1 MSEIGATVPNVQPAE
16 ATGKAGASDRT
27 VAPSILLRLL
37 SPGKLEI
44 LWRIFAILLFF
55 AAWQIFALVNQK
67 IQLINPLFM
76 IPPLELRHTL
86 MRQWEQGI
94 LFTDLRVSLTTAFEG
109 YVIGCTIGVVTG
121 VMSGY
126 LLLVQR
132 LWDPIVQIFRAIP
145 PLAFLP
151 MFILYLGIDDLTRV
165 VFIAYAVYFYT
176 YMNTMQGVR
185 HIDPVLI
192 RAAQSLGAKQLRI
205 FRTVILPGA
214 MPSIMT
220 GLRISAGMS
229 LFVLVAA
236 ELIAADAGIG
246 YRIMWARQYFQVD
259 TMLFDAF
266 LIGVLGFTIDA
277 GMRAIEAWVLR
288 WKPQVVKT

>member
-1 MSEIGATVPNVQPAE
+1 
-16 ATGKAGASDRT
+16 
-27 VAPSILLRLL
+27 
-37 SPGKLEI
+37 
-44 LWRIFAILLFF
+44 
-55 AAWQIFALVNQK
+55 
-67 IQLINPLFM
+67 
-76 IPPLELRHTL
+76 
-86 MRQWEQGI
+86 
-94 LFTDLRVSLTTAFEG
+94 
-109 YVIGCTIGVVTG
+109 
-121 VMSGY
+121 MSGY

-205 FRTVILPGA
+205 FRTIILPGA

-220 GLRISAGMS
+220 GLRISAGMA

-266 LIGVLGFTIDA
+266 LIGILGFTIDA
-277 GMRAIEAWVLR
+277 VMRRIELWVLR

>member
-1 MSEIGATVPNVQPAE
+1 MSEIGVTAPNVQPAS
-16 ATGKAGASDRT
+16 ATGKAEASDT
-27 VAPSILLRLL
+27 AAAPTILLRFL
-37 SPGKLEI
+37 SPGQIEVW
-44 LWRIFAILLFF
+44 WRLFAVLLFF
-55 AAWQIFALVNQK
+55 ASWQVFALINQK
-67 IQLINPLFM
+67 IQLVNPLFM

-86 MRQWEQGI
+86 LRQWEQGI
-94 LFTDLRVSLTTAFEG
+94 LLDDLRVSLTTAFEG
-109 YVIGCTIGVVTG
+109 YVVGCAIGVVTG
-121 VMSGY
+121 IMSGY

-151 MFILYLGIDDLTRV
+151 MFILYLGIDNLTRV

-266 LIGVLGFTIDA
+266 LIGVLGFTIDSV
-277 GMRAIEAWVLR
+277 MRLIEAWVLR

>member
-1 MSEIGATVPNVQPAE
+1 MSGIGVTAPNMQPAE
-16 ATGKAGASDRT
+16 ASGKGAALGKAERRSM
-27 VAPSILLRLL
+27 LFRLL
-37 SPGKLEI
+37 TPGKIEI
-44 LWRIFAILLFF
+44 WWRVFAVLLFF
-55 AAWQIFALVNQK
+55 AVWQVFALINQK

-94 LFTDLRVSLTTAFEG
+94 LLDDLRVSLTTAFEG
-109 YVIGCTIGVVTG
+109 YVIGCTIGVVSG
-121 VMSGY
+121 IMSGY

-151 MFILYLGIDDLTRV
+151 MFILYLGIGDLTRV

-192 RAAQSLGAKQLRI
+192 RAAQSLGARQLRI
-205 FRTVILPGA
+205 FRTIILPGA

-220 GLRISAGMS
+220 GLRISAGMA

-259 TMLFDAF
+259 TMIFDAF
-266 LIGVLGFTIDA
+266 LIGVLGFAIDA
-277 GMRAIEAWVLR
+277 GMRAIESWVLR
-288 WKPQVVKT
+288 WKPQVIKT

>member
-1 MSEIGATVPNVQPAE
+1 MSGIGVTAPNVQPAE
-16 ATGKAGASDRT
+16 ATGKAEGPNKTEVRSM
-27 VAPSILLRLL
+27 LLRLL
-37 SPGKLEI
+37 APGKLEI
-44 LWRIFAILLFF
+44 WWRLFAVLLFF
-55 AAWQIFALVNQK
+55 AVWQVFALINQK
-67 IQLINPLFM
+67 IQLINPLFI

-94 LFTDLRVSLTTAFEG
+94 LFDDLRVSLTTAFEG
-109 YVIGCTIGVVTG
+109 YVIGCGIGIITG
-121 VMSGY
+121 IMSGY

-277 GMRAIEAWVLR
+277 VMRFIETWVLR
-288 WKPQVVKT
+288 WKPQVIKT

>member
-1 MSEIGATVPNVQPAE
+1 MSEIGVTASGVKPAE
-16 ATGKAGASDRT
+16 ALDKTGASGKTD
-27 VAPSILLRLL
+27 APATQFKFLA
-37 SPGKLEI
+37 PGKLEI
-44 LWRIFAILLFF
+44 LWRVFAVLLFF
-55 AAWQIFALVNQK
+55 AVWQVFALVNQSL
-67 IQLINPLFM
+67 QLVNPLFM

-94 LFTDLRVSLTTAFEG
+94 LLDDLRVSLTTAFEG

-121 VMSGY
+121 IMSGY

-205 FRTVILPGA
+205 FRTIILPGA

-220 GLRISAGMS
+220 GLRISAGMA

-266 LIGVLGFTIDA
+266 LIGILGFTIDA
-277 GMRAIEAWVLR
+277 VMRRIEFWVLR
-288 WKPQVVKT
+288 WKPQVVNI